1 MQNVKDVAYTVT
13 TMLKKIDENYSKVK
27 MDITAKEEI
36 NLILGELIFIQMRY
50 MEVQNFQTIIP
61 CYSTYIIAQT
71 PVASKE
77 GVKIPSN
84 FLNQR
89 KKF

>member
-71 PVASKE
+71 PVK
-77 GVKIPSN
+77 G
-84 FLNQR
+84 R
-89 KKF
+89 KAQFWTKDKDLVFP